1 MRVVLAT
8 EQVGRGK
15 AKLGKARAIGTATY
29 DVIIGFES
37 HRREG
42 LARQLNRAHVFAQP
56 VSHVAILF
64 ADLEADTRSR
74 LGGL

>member
-1 MRVVLAT
+1 MRVVFAT
-8 EQVGRGK
+8 EEVGGGK
-15 AKLGKARAIGTATY
+15 AQLGKARTIGPTTY

-37 HRREG
+37 RRREG

-64 ADLEADTRSR
+64 ADLAADTRSR

>member
-8 EQVGRGK
+8 KEVGGGK
-15 AKLGKARAIGTATY
+15 DQLGKARTIGSATY

-64 ADLEADTRSR
+64 ADLAVDARPR
-74 LGGL
+74 LAGL